1 MKTTGLIALLATSAV
16 AVVVAI
22 VVSSGGQ
29 GARPDPQTDALVL
42 PELRQKLDGVAR
54 IALLRAG
61 AKTTLVRWGDRWVV
75 AEKGNYPADGG
86 KVRQALAGLAELR
99 YVEPKTS
106 KAELYPRLEVED
118 VSQKDA
124 KSTLVTVSDAEND
137 AIGEIIAGKF
147 RVDALGGNTDGLY
160 LRKPGDAQSWLARGT
175 LDLKGDTTAWLER
188 GIVDLPREKV
198 KEVVLTAPDGGTLDI
213 AHDKLEDPLALKGA
227 PADVKP
233 KSDGALME
241 PTTVLA
247 SLTLSDVRPLAELPV
262 PAQDV
267 SHAELTSFDGLTLK
281 LAVFDHDGKSWI
293 HVEASGTG
301 DAEKQAAELNAKLA
315 PWVYAIPDY
324 KAKALRTKLADV
336 TAAPKPS

>member
-42 PELRQKLDGVAR
+42 PELRQKLDGVVR

-124 KSTLVTVSDAEND
+124 KSTLVTVSDA
-137 AIGEIIAGKF
+137 
-147 RVDALGGNTDGLY
+147 
-160 LRKPGDAQSWLARGT
+160 
-175 LDLKGDTTAWLER
+175 
-188 GIVDLPREKV
+188 
-198 KEVVLTAPDGGTLDI
+198 
-213 AHDKLEDPLALKGA
+213 
-227 PADVKP
+227 
-233 KSDGALME
+233 
-241 PTTVLA
+241 
-247 SLTLSDVRPLAELPV
+247 
-262 PAQDV
+262 
-267 SHAELTSFDGLTLK
+267 
-281 LAVFDHDGKSWI
+281 
-293 HVEASGTG
+293 
-301 DAEKQAAELNAKLA
+301 
-315 PWVYAIPDY
+315 
-324 KAKALRTKLADV
+324 
-336 TAAPKPS
+336 